1 MEFELEIAVNG
12 VSGEGGVVTKG
23 EGVDE
28 DSAED
33 VREGTAHVEGGW
45 SPALVLCNL
54 PTERDPP
61 SPANAPA
68 RFETKEV
75 DAEPFVG
82 FLRGRVG
89 LDCEGR
95 GADDELGDGRPSD
108 REPNRVGERVSSSTN
123 AAVNSISLHPNSSTL
138 NWGLSRSRT
147 TLVVMVGGEDRLY
160 HEGVVEVDGLL
171 RRESMVRDLPRSLEG
186 LVGDAVVTL
195 RTEVRLSNPTA
206 AFGVFRDPDE
216 RLLREDLRLTRDV
229 TRWGERRGLGRRMSV
244 SDIEPDADRLCEDEG
259 MGGGTWSSAIHRG
272 SWLFSRSKKL
282 SASPSSSPDASS
294 TFSNV
299 IAVARTREDPEVN
312 PSSDRLRS
320 RA

>member
-1 MEFELEIAVNG
+1 M
-12 VSGEGGVVTKG
+12 TKG

-33 VREGTAHVEGGW
+33 VREGTAHVEGGCR
-45 SPALVLCNL
+45 PALVLCSL
-54 PTERDPP
+54 PTEREPP

-68 RFETKEV
+68 RFETNELFV
-75 DAEPFVG
+75 D

-95 GADDELGDGRPSD
+95 GVEDELGDGRPSD
-108 REPNRVGERVSSSTN
+108 RELNRLHAVGERVSSSTN

-147 TLVVMVGGEDRLY
+147 TLVVMVGGEARLY

-244 SDIEPDADRLCEDEG
+244 SDIEPDADRLWEDEV

-320 RA
+320 RV